1 MLIHVKKSSFI
12 VLTLMLPI
20 QAVLVGQ
27 EQGQKQ
33 GGNPANASSPP
44 ANINNASPS
53 DSDAPAPASPSAT
66 GLDGATSSTLD
77 YLFNHKAQQN
87 TAAYAAE
94 QGAKVFEDRIKAMDA
109 FKTPGGLDDPVIR
122 ARFETYLSL
131 QQVPQKR
138 IDAYFAKVTEV
149 SDLLKTGEQ
158 DNVVKAYK
166 DLYDLSSYE
175 DLDAGISAELAHQI
189 EAIWGVD
196 RTNND
201 LEKKNTDLQHDVDI
215 ATHNSDMDAADLKEQ
230 EMLDQQQQQN
240 MANGSKKSSA
250 GSGASSNSTNSAPTT
265 IPDPSDSLTAGAAL
279 APTMGESL
287 QGKMEIFDELEK
299 NASARA
305 KIFLNERRENMEND
319 AVRTNFADY
328 ITTLYDTHRYYQVIM
343 AAAFYQNF
351 FPDGDVPQDLGN
363 QVASAA
369 GTHANVLGNAG
380 QAAGKKFLGM
390 NTTAPLNAVNQFGG
404 MFGAPNAQSNKPL
417 TIPEMVTSALV
428 INGQVDSAINAFDYK
443 ESGGDVAAA
452 AEQLQEAFVGNEYH
466 PALQGLPRDQKGKV
480 GDFLDKLSV
489 LKSQLENRTF
499 ELVDGQIAQIKKI
512 ASDFDATEPTA
523 MAHTAQVQS
532 MMLLGQATIAAE
544 QGNEKMASDAMA
556 EALEIWPTNPKLMS
570 GASSYFNEK
579 DEGNELTSDF
589 DRDVQDQNYR
599 AIYEKAL
606 AFGPAVKDDPTR
618 VQQLKD
624 AVEKVKNAE
633 AASEKA
639 NYMVMNGDVDGA
651 WETIE
656 LAVKDWPD
664 DMKLNKLLASLSERS
679 ADFVSALDKAREAED
694 KKEYGYSLTWYVNAQ
709 GYYPA
714 SQLANDGIDRLSK
727 QILSP
732 EAESVPSPAAPSP
745 ASTPAAEVN

>member
-1 MLIHVKKSSFI
+1 MLIHVKKNSFI
-12 VLTLMLPI
+12 ALTLVLSL
-20 QAVLVGQ
+20 QAVLA
-27 EQGQKQ
+27 EQGQAQKQ
-33 GGNPANASSPP
+33 GGGSGASSTPP
-44 ANINNASPS
+44 VNINIASP
-53 DSDAPAPASPSAT
+53 DTDTPAPAAPSAS

-77 YLFNHKAQQN
+77 YLFNHKAQQG

-94 QGAKVFEDRIKAMDA
+94 QGAKVFEDKIRAMDA
-109 FKTPGGLDDPVIR
+109 FKTPGGLNDPVMR

-131 QQVPQKR
+131 EQVPQNR
-138 IDAYFAKVTEV
+138 IDAYFAKVDEIST
-149 SDLLKTGEQ
+149 LLKAGGE

-189 EAIWGVD
+189 EGIWGVD

-201 LEKKNTDLQHDVDI
+201 LEKKNTDLRHDVDV
-215 ATHNSDMDAADLKEQ
+215 ATHNSDLDAEDLKRQ
-230 EMLDQQQQQN
+230 EMLDQQQKQT
-240 MANGSKKSSA
+240 MANGSKRGGANNGGSSA
-250 GSGASSNSTNSAPTT
+250 GTTNAAPNS
-265 IPDPSDSLTAGAAL
+265 IPDPSDSLTAAAAL
-279 APTMGESL
+279 APTMGETL
-287 QGKMEIFDELEK
+287 QGKMEMFDELEK

-328 ITTLYDTHRYYQVIM
+328 ISTLYGTHRYYQVIM

-369 GTHANVLGNAG
+369 GTHANVLANSG
-380 QAAGKKFLGM
+380 QLMGKKFLGM

-404 MFGAPNAQSNKPL
+404 MFGGSDPQSNKPM

-428 INGQVDSAINAFDYK
+428 INGQVSSSIKAFNYK
-443 ESGGDVAAA
+443 ESSGEIASA

-480 GDFLDKLSV
+480 GEFLDKISV

-499 ELVDGQIAQIKKI
+499 ELVDDQIAQIKKI
-512 ASDFDATEPTA
+512 ASDFDATEATA
-523 MAHTAQVQS
+523 MSHTAQVQS
-532 MMLLGQATIAAE
+532 MMLLGQATIAA
-544 QGNEKMASDAMA
+544 QHGNEKVASDAMA
-556 EALEIWPTNPKLMS
+556 EALEIWPTNPKLVS
-570 GASSYFNEK
+570 GAEAYISSK
-579 DEGNELTSDF
+579 DVGNEMTAEF
-589 DRDVQDQNYR
+589 DRDVQEQNYR

-606 AFGPAVKDDPTR
+606 AFGPAVKDDPNR

-633 AASEKA
+633 AAAEKA

-656 LAVKDWPD
+656 LATKDWPD

-679 ADFVSALDKAREAED
+679 ADFVSALDKARNAEA

-732 EAESVPSPAAPSP
+732 EADAAPSSAAPAP